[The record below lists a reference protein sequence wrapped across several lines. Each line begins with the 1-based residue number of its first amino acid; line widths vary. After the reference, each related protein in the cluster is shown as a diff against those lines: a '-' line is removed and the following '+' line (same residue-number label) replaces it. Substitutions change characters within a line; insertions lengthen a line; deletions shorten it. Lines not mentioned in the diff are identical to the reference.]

1 MKEREKARAKKEE
14 KERDRAS
21 YRFKDREM
29 QRISA
34 IERGENNKIKR
45 ERGRERYNG

>member
-1 MKEREKARAKKEE
+1 MKEREKARARKGE
-14 KERDRAS
+14 KDSES
-21 YRFKDREM
+21 YRQKDREM